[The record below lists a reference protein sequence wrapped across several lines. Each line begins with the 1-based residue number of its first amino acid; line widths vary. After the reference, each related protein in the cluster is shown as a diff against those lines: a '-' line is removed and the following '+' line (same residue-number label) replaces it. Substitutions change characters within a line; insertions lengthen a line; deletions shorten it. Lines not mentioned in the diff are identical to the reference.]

1 MQPLY
6 QRILNNHWDSLPPPI
21 RGMHDIAVSGHAEG
35 VADVTRGRNPL
46 GHLACFILG
55 MPQAGKDL
63 PVSVSFIVESGV
75 ETWTRNFAGQSFS
88 SLQSEGTG
96 SWRGLV
102 VERFGPLA
110 FGFAL
115 ESQDGK
121 LLLHLRKWSLF
132 GVPLPMFLCA
142 RSDSYEF
149 VEDGKFHFNVR
160 ISHPLTGLI
169 IHYRGWLLRKA

>member
-6 QRILNNHWDSLPPPI
+6 KRILANDWDKLPPLI
-21 RGMHDIAVSGHAEG
+21 RGMHDLSASGTAEG
-35 VADVTRGRNPL
+35 VADIARGRNPL

-55 MPQAGKDL
+55 MPRAGKNV
-63 PVSVSFIVESGV
+63 PVAVSFIVDNGV

-102 VERFGPLA
+102 AERFGPLA

-115 ESQDGK
+115 EPREGK
-121 LLLHLRKWSLF
+121 LLLHLRRWSLF
-132 GVPLPMFLCA
+132 GLSLPMFLCA
-142 RSDSYEF
+142 RSDSFEF

-160 ISHPLTGLI
+160 ISHPLIGLI
-169 IHYRGWLLRKA
+169 VHYRGWLVRSA